1 MAENPSLTTIR
12 ESLAINY
19 NMIYQ
24 LTGVLVAYVVSTT
37 LKNGVFNKVDLEA
50 RAEEVLIKV
59 KDLNEKGYLQRRPE
73 ILDETRT
80 TVSHTR
86 NFLARINLNE

>member
-1 MAENPSLTTIR
+1 MSQENPSLTTIR

-24 LTGVLVAYVVSTT
+24 LTGILLAYIVSTI

-50 RAEEVLIKV
+50 SAEEVLIKV
-59 KDLNEKGYLQRRPE
+59 KDLDEKGYLQRRPE
-73 ILDETRT
+73 ILDETRA

-86 NFLARINLNE
+86 NFLARLK